1 MSSNCPY
8 MFCQSTP
15 SSQNKKSIYIDIYL
29 CFDPHATKELDGV
42 PLDKGPV
49 FAPLDI
55 GNETGPGEVEVVGEK
70 ARQIQLQ

>member
-1 MSSNCPY
+1 

-15 SSQNKKSIYIDIYL
+15 SSQIKKSIYIYIYRYL